1 MKIVVDTN
9 IIFSTL
15 LNSNSTLGDIL
26 FNSVKYFKFY
36 SCGYMRYEIQKHWE
50 KLKKISKLSDEQ
62 LQVSYTQVLTKLKFV
77 NEEIIP
83 VETWLASEKITKEID
98 IDDTDFVAM
107 TKFLK
112 ATLWTGDKVLYNSL
126 KKKALKKYSKQQ
138 NYSHFVKPKARSK
151 TACKCALFQCGALSF
166 E

>member
-15 LNSNSTLGDIL
+15 LNSNSTIGDLL
-26 FNSVKYFKFY
+26 FNSDKHFEFY
-36 SCGYMRYEIQKHWE
+36 SCSYMRYEIQKHWE

-62 LQVSYTQVLTKLKFV
+62 LQVSYTQVLSKLKFV

-83 VETWLASEKITKEID
+83 VETWLASEEITKGID

-112 ATLWTGDKVLYNSL
+112 ATLWTGDKVLYNGL
-126 KKKALKKYSKQQ
+126 KKIGFKKILNTAELFALRTTKSEK
-138 NYSHFVKPKARSK
+138 
-151 TACKCALFQCGALSF
+151 
-166 E
+166 